1 MPNLNKKTIG
11 GAILGVLVLLLFFSK
26 TIYAHNL
33 PEVSAVLP
41 KNGRLSKQERTTGV
55 ASWAETE
62 KLYAELD
69 GTVEEVLVQE
79 GDKVRKGQELLRLGF
94 DRDDA
99 ERKLRELQNQRSGL
113 YLDIQEIN
121 LRLNKAQRQK
131 EDLAGE
137 EIEEEEITDYDLT
150 KLNMDIRV
158 ARLELQEA
166 REQHDYGDISDA
178 DLERARLKLQG
189 LYVDLEKLEHELEEK
204 EKQAKKDLEKD
215 EKEKDSGLKDSD
227 DSIAS
232 ANLELKAKNLA
243 LEKVA
248 LDEEPLKKALEDFE
262 TYAVI
267 TAPADGT
274 ITTLDVSKGETVRD
288 AQLLLGMGVGDDFYI
303 DCPVP
308 LENSFI
314 KAGDECELGNASLK
328 IKGAVGKVTPTEQGK
343 TVRVKVSSDE
353 ITAGETFDVL
363 FKKESDTSYILVP
376 NGALNKDKDG
386 YFLQQIKRRDG
397 IMGPEYY
404 LDRLGVFIGDSDS
417 ENTAVVQGISFFEP
431 VVLLSDKPVKKG
443 DTILLNNEGDFFES

>member
-189 LYVDLEKLEHELEEK
+189 LYVDLEKLGHELEEK

-232 ANLELKAKNLA
+232 ANLDLKAKNLA

-274 ITTLDVSKGETVRD
+274 ITTLDVSKGDGGSQFLGYMLGALPLLKSPLVLRFNLFPMVVVLSSIPLLDTVAAIWRRTREGRSFFTPD
-288 AQLLLGMGVGDDFYI
+288 KRHLHHKLMEMGYTTKSVLPLLVTIQTGLCGVSFLAVVGIAGVRGFIVLGVG
-303 DCPVP
+303 
-308 LENSFI
+308 
-314 KAGDECELGNASLK
+314 LGVMILFFAIIHYTSH
-328 IKGAVGKVTPTEQGK
+328 AVSRVKGK
-343 TVRVKVSSDE
+343 TS
-353 ITAGETFDVL
+353 
-363 FKKESDTSYILVP
+363 
-376 NGALNKDKDG
+376 
-386 YFLQQIKRRDG
+386 
-397 IMGPEYY
+397 PE
-404 LDRLGVFIGDSDS
+404 D
-417 ENTAVVQGISFFEP
+417 P
-431 VVLLSDKPVKKG
+431 K
-443 DTILLNNEGDFFES
+443 